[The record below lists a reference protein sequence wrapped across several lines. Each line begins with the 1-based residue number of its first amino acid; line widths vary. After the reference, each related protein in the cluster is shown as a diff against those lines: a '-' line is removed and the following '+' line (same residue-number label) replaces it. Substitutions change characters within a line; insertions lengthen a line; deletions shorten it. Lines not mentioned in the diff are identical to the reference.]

1 MPNPSRWYAGIQGR
15 DPVIIGAVPG
25 LIMSRC
31 TSKQCH
37 QGRTQNAQPPVLVE
51 RFCYGTGWIIRLTF
65 ETGQP
70 CRKIADF
77 LPSFR
82 HDGSTL
88 SEIALPNGRNP
99 WNFNV
104 FGLPKG
110 ANFFG
115 FSVHFFDVFYRHSLG
130 RFSIVSVHPCPFQFH
145 SGSKLGQE
153 QGTPTLLAWRPKFF
167 LRGGMARAI
176 IKVQSQV

>member
-51 RFCYGTGWIIRLTF
+51 RFCYGTGGIIRLKF

-70 CRKIADF
+70 CRIRSIIARNQRALSGHSPDSAQISTVLKIGQ
-77 LPSFR
+77 SCR
-82 HDGSTL
+82 H
-88 SEIALPNGRNP
+88 GRQ
-99 WNFNV
+99 
-104 FGLPKG
+104 
-110 ANFFG
+110 
-115 FSVHFFDVFYRHSLG
+115 R
-130 RFSIVSVHPCPFQFH
+130 
-145 SGSKLGQE
+145 
-153 QGTPTLLAWRPKFF
+153 
-167 LRGGMARAI
+167 
-176 IKVQSQV
+176 

>member
-51 RFCYGTGWIIRLTF
+51 RFCYGTGGIIRLKF

-70 CRKIADF
+70 CRIRSIIA
-77 LPSFR
+77 R
-82 HDGSTL
+82 NQRAL
-88 SEIALPNGRNP
+88 SEHSPDSAQISTVLEIGQSCRDSPP
-99 WNFNV
+99 SSPLFSMQIMSV
-104 FGLPKG
+104 P
-110 ANFFG
+110 FF
-115 FSVHFFDVFYRHSLG
+115 SRSSLRIYRKS
-130 RFSIVSVHPCPFQFH
+130 
-145 SGSKLGQE
+145 SGSQVV
-153 QGTPTLLAWRPKFF
+153 TTPKFK
-167 LRGGMARAI
+167 A
-176 IKVQSQV
+176 

>member
-88 SEIALPNGRNP
+88 SEIALPNGRNH

-115 FSVHFFDVFYRHSLG
+115 FSVHFFDVFYRRSLG
-130 RFSIVSVHPCPFQFH
+130 GFSVVSVHPCLLRSH
-145 SGSKLGQE
+145 SGSKADQE
-153 QGTPTLLAWRPKFF
+153 QGAPIFLAWRPKFF
-167 LRGGMARAI
+167 LRDGMAHAI
-176 IKVQSQV
+176 IKVQSQA